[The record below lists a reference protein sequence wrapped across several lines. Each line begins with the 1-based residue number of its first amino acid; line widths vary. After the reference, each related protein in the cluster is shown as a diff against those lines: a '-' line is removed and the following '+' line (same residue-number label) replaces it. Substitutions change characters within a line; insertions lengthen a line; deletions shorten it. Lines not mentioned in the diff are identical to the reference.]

1 MNSGLITLTELRRMT
16 GLTIYSTRHYLDK
29 AERCGDVYQAGR
41 RGGDFPVRR
50 GLSCLEETGESGR

>member
-29 AERCGDVYQAGR
+29 AERC
-41 RGGDFPVRR
+41 
-50 GLSCLEETGESGR
+50 